1 MVCVFNFYILQSTC
15 AFNDGF
21 QVFLPALKG
30 IVPLGLDLT
39 LNLAL
44 SSQEVATSLAVGK
57 ANGFSSAFIGTSIGR
72 VLKVWVQLCI
82 FIRLFVPSEF
92 AGKKFSN
99 GVDCSRAP
107 EVV

>member
-15 AFNDGF
+15 AFDDGS

-30 IVPLGLDLT
+30 IISLGLDLN

-44 SSQEVATSLAVGK
+44 SLQEMATSLAVSK
-57 ANGFSSAFIGTSIGR
+57 ANGFSSAFIGTSTGR
-72 VLKVWVQLCI
+72 VLKVLLQLCI

-92 AGKKFSN
+92 AG
-99 GVDCSRAP
+99 
-107 EVV
+107 E